1 MTTRMFRPTL
11 LAAALMVALGTA
23 LPAQSQSQ
31 SDPVIERIYQMG
43 MEDSHL
49 ESLAHSLLDSIG
61 ARLTGTPQFDGANAW
76 AVGML
81 RSWGVDARM
90 DQYGTWRG
98 WEQGLLHVDLLE
110 PRRQTLEAHLL
121 AWSPGTEGPV
131 AGPVTV
137 IPEWQTEAEYR
148 NWLENEVPGK
158 FVAVSFPEPSCR
170 PIDHFDQW
178 GSEGARERQTELRS
192 QLLDRYRENRT
203 TGAATG
209 RQDLE
214 NAGALG
220 ILELSWRGRTGINT
234 VFGTNTEL
242 VPTISLSCEDYGRVW
257 RLAEN
262 GSGPFL
268 RVNAE
273 ARDLGEVPAYNTIG
287 IMRGTELPDEYIILS
302 AHYDSWQSGDGA
314 TDNGTG
320 SLTMLEAM
328 RILSEVYPNPKRTIM
343 IGLWGGEEHG
353 LIGSRRFVF
362 ENGEIVDNMQALFNQ
377 DNGTGRIQNIGM
389 QGLVNAHLHWN
400 RWLEAIPSS
409 ISDRLNIS
417 SPGNPSS
424 GGTDHASFICAGAPA
439 FGLSSV
445 SWGYN
450 PYTWHTNRDT
460 YDKIVFEEVRHNA
473 TLIAML
479 AYLASE
485 DPERIDRTRREG
497 NWPNC
502 SPGRTSSG
510 R

>member
-1 MTTRMFRPTL
+1 
-11 LAAALMVALGTA
+11 VG
-23 LPAQSQSQ
+23 
-31 SDPVIERIYQMG
+31 SD
-43 MEDSHL
+43 
-49 ESLAHSLLDSIG
+49 
-61 ARLTGTPQFDGANAW
+61 
-76 AVGML
+76 
-81 RSWGVDARM
+81 
-90 DQYGTWRG
+90 
-98 WEQGLLHVDLLE
+98 
-110 PRRQTLEAHLL
+110 
-121 AWSPGTEGPV
+121 
-131 AGPVTV
+131 
-137 IPEWQTEAEYR
+137 
-148 NWLENEVPGK
+148 
-158 FVAVSFPEPSCR
+158 
-170 PIDHFDQW
+170 
-178 GSEGARERQTELRS
+178 GARERQTELRS
-192 QLLDRYRENRT
+192 QLLERYRETRT

-389 QGLVNAHLHWN
+389 QGLVNAHLHWE
-400 RWLEAIPSS
+400 RWLEAVPSS
-409 ISDRLNIS
+409 ISDNLNVS

-439 FGLSSV
+439 FGLSSI

-460 YDKIVFEEVRHNA
+460 FDKVVFEEVRHNA
-473 TLIAML
+473 TLVAML

-497 NWPNC
+497 NWPTC
-502 SPGRTSSG
+502 SPGRTTSG